1 MKNKNKISVGNLW
14 HAVNPLILYYLLS
27 IGVSAVMMQKILLQA
42 GFAVMESSIGED
54 GILEYVFQ
62 EFLIQTMEMVLLTA
76 VVCIPIFGWMYYRD
90 LQKRGQL
97 PEKGLQL
104 VVNFRAL
111 LWGLLGSA
119 ALALLCNNLIAL
131 TPLVEWSAGYEETS
145 EALYA
150 GSIWM
155 EFLGAGFG
163 AAAVEELLM
172 RGLLYQRLRDMMQAG
187 AAIFWSAL
195 IFGISHG
202 NIVQGVYAFLLGMFF
217 AWLKERFGTILIPI
231 AAHMS
236 ANLFVIMLSESH
248 GLRAIAGT
256 YAGYIASTV
265 LCGVCFIY
273 AFRTL
278 NCMKNEIN

>member
-1 MKNKNKISVGNLW
+1 
-14 HAVNPLILYYLLS
+14 
-27 IGVSAVMMQKILLQA
+27 
-42 GFAVMESSIGED
+42 
-54 GILEYVFQ
+54 
-62 EFLIQTMEMVLLTA
+62 
-76 VVCIPIFGWMYYRD
+76 
-90 LQKRGQL
+90 
-97 PEKGLQL
+97 
-104 VVNFRAL
+104 
-111 LWGLLGSA
+111 
-119 ALALLCNNLIAL
+119 
-131 TPLVEWSAGYEETS
+131 
-145 EALYA
+145 
-150 GSIWM
+150 
-155 EFLGAGFG
+155 
-163 AAAVEELLM
+163 VEELLM

-236 ANLFVIMLSESH
+236 ANLFAIMLSESH